1 MYFISSR
8 ANVDDLKSIEN
19 KSDFVATEIYPN
31 YVKGAF
37 ISMEDERFYKHHG
50 FDIKGTTRALFST
63 ISDRD
68 VQGGST
74 ITQQVVKN
82 YYYDNE
88 RSFTRKSKNCL

>member
-19 KSDFVATEIYPN
+19 KSDFVATENMPN

-50 FDIKGTTRALFST
+50 FDIKERQGHCFQLLA
-63 ISDRD
+63 IEMCKVE
-68 VQGGST
+68 VQLRN
-74 ITQQVVKN
+74 K
-82 YYYDNE
+82 
-88 RSFTRKSKNCL
+88 L